1 MYFPFHHLTPRRI
14 ALFAVIET
22 LGAAILVGVT
32 AVIYPPGFG
41 TMLLLLVSMTAITII
56 LMVTGS

>member
-1 MYFPFHHLTPRRI
+1 MYFPFRHLTLRRL

-22 LGAAILVGVT
+22 LAAAVLVGLT

-41 TMLLLLVSMTAITII
+41 TMLLLLASMTAITIV